1 MGLGFKILA
10 LVVLILG
17 GYLIFNAFI
26 TKPRALSF
34 SLKSEEDALDGNDGA
49 LFWDLKKPIKIKITA
64 PKGIKRYEIK
74 VTTKDNLILYEKES
88 LVLDKPKSLEVPLI
102 RPEIM
107 GLEGKCLDYEFQ
119 ASDWSYANFFNG
131 NKASFKQEVCI
142 DTIKPLISVL
152 SRSPSIAYGG
162 SAIVIFEALDK
173 NLSQAFVRVKKK
185 DFKAFRFLEF
195 KQRNVFIALV
205 PWSYENKDFKAF
217 IVAKDKAYNSN
228 TTPLLFKRK
237 THRLR
242 ERDID
247 LNALKD
253 KVAKQ
258 EKFQNH
264 TEQTL
269 LERFS
274 NARLKDLEKIQKIAL
289 EQGDFDKDF
298 SHFQA
303 LKPLNGSF
311 KMISNFL
318 ENRRFLKDNQVLFK
332 FLHLGVDLM
341 PSKDL
346 SLAFDPSVKRVFK
359 GELDFYSNSLMD
371 CYGLGLCVF
380 LAHLKDD
387 ESVGSS
393 GLKLRIGLHLGMLL
407 QGVFVRPNEWLNEQW
422 IKTNIIAPIEQAKRL
437 LMKG

>member
-1 MGLGFKILA
+1 MGLGFKILV

-34 SLKSEEDALDGNDGA
+34 SLKSEENALNDNNEA
-49 LFWDLKKPIKIKITA
+49 LFWDLKKPIKVKITA

-131 NKASFKQEVCI
+131 NKASFKQEVCV

-185 DFKAFRFLEF
+185 DFKAFRLLEF
-195 KQRNVFIALV
+195 KQRDVFIALV

-242 ERDID
+242 ERDIN
-247 LNALKD
+247 LSALKD
-253 KVAKQ
+253 KIAKQ

-269 LERFS
+269 LEMFS

-311 KMISNFL
+311 KMTSNFL

-332 FLHLGVDLM
+332 FLHLGVDLI

-359 GELDFYSNSLMD
+359 GELDFYGNSLMD

-393 GLKLRIGLHLGMLL
+393 GLKLGIGLHLGMLL

>member
-1 MGLGFKILA
+1 MGLGFKILV

-34 SLKSEEDALDGNDGA
+34 SLKSEENALNDNNEA
-49 LFWDLKKPIKIKITA
+49 LFWDLKKPIKVKITA

-131 NKASFKQEVCI
+131 NKASFKQEVCV

-185 DFKAFRFLEF
+185 DFKAFRLLEF
-195 KQRNVFIALV
+195 KQRDVFIALV

-242 ERDID
+242 ERDIN
-247 LNALKD
+247 LSALKD
-253 KVAKQ
+253 KIAKQ

-269 LERFS
+269 LEMFS

-289 EQGDFDKDF
+289 EQGDFYKDF

-311 KMISNFL
+311 KMTSNFL

-332 FLHLGVDLM
+332 FLHLGVDLI

-359 GELDFYSNSLMD
+359 GELDFYGNSLMD

-393 GLKLRIGLHLGMLL
+393 GLKLGIGLHLGMLL

>member
-1 MGLGFKILA
+1 MELRFKILA

-17 GYLIFNAFI
+17 GYLIFNALI
-26 TKPRALSF
+26 TKPKALSF
-34 SLKSEEDALDGNDGA
+34 SLNSEEDALNDNNEA
-49 LFWDLKKPIKIKITA
+49 LFWDLKKPIKIKIVA
-64 PKGIKRYEIK
+64 PKGIKRYDLK
-74 VTTKDNLILYEKES
+74 VTTQDDLILYKKEN

-102 RPEIM
+102 KPEIM
-107 GLEGKCLDYEFQ
+107 GLEDKCLSYEIQ

-131 NKASFKQEVCI
+131 NKASFKQEVCV
-142 DTIKPLISVL
+142 DTIKPLITIL

-162 SAIVIFEALDK
+162 SAIVVFEALDK

-185 DFKAFRFLEF
+185 DFEAFRLLEF

-205 PWSYENKDFKAF
+205 PWPYKNKDFKAF

-242 ERDID
+242 EKDID
-247 LNALKD
+247 LSALKD
-253 KVAKQ
+253 KMEKQ
-258 EKFQNH
+258 EKFQNY
-264 TEQTL
+264 TEQNL
-269 LERFS
+269 LEIFS

-289 EQGDFDKDF
+289 DQGDFYKDF
-298 SHFQA
+298 SHFQV
-303 LKPLNGSF
+303 LKPLNGPF
-311 KMISNFL
+311 KMVSNFL
-318 ENRRFLKDNQVLFK
+318 ENRHVLKDNQVLFQ
-332 FLHLGVDLM
+332 FLHLGVDLI
-341 PSKDL
+341 PGKNL
-346 SLAFDPSVKRVFK
+346 SLAFDPSAKRVFK
-359 GELDFYSNSLMD
+359 GEFDFYGNSLIH

-393 GLKLRIGLHLGMLL
+393 GLKLGSGLHLGVLL

>member
-34 SLKSEEDALDGNDGA
+34 SLKSEENAFDDNNGA
-49 LFWDLKKPIKIKITA
+49 LFWDLKKSIKVKIVA

-74 VTTKDNLILYEKES
+74 VTTKDHLILYEKES

-107 GLEGKCLDYEFQ
+107 GLEDKCLDYEFQ
-119 ASDWSYANFFNG
+119 ANDWSYANFFNG

-242 ERDID
+242 ERDIN
-247 LNALKD
+247 LSALKN
-253 KVAKQ
+253 KIAKQ

-269 LERFS
+269 LEMFS

-359 GELDFYSNSLMD
+359 GELDFYGNSLIN

-393 GLKLRIGLHLGMLL
+393 GLKLGSGLHLGMLL

>member
-17 GYLIFNAFI
+17 GYLIFNALI

-34 SLKSEEDALDGNDGA
+34 SLKSEENALNDNNEA
-49 LFWDLKKPIKIKITA
+49 LFWDLKKTIKVKIVA

-107 GLEGKCLDYEFQ
+107 GLEDKCLDYEFQ

-242 ERDID
+242 EKEIN
-247 LNALKD
+247 LSALKD
-253 KVAKQ
+253 KIAKQ

-269 LERFS
+269 LEMFS

-359 GELDFYSNSLMD
+359 GELDFYGNSLMD

-380 LAHLKDD
+380 LVHLKDD
-387 ESVGSS
+387 KSVGSS
-393 GLKLRIGLHLGMLL
+393 GLKLGIGLHLGVLL

>member
-17 GYLIFNAFI
+17 GYLIFNALI

-34 SLKSEEDALDGNDGA
+34 SLKSEENALDDNNEA
-49 LFWDLKKPIKIKITA
+49 LFWDLKKPIKVKIVA

-102 RPEIM
+102 RSEIM

-131 NKASFKQEVCI
+131 NKASFKQEVCV

-195 KQRNVFIALV
+195 KQRDVFIALV

-274 NARLKDLEKIQKIAL
+274 NAHLKDLEKIQKIAL
-289 EQGDFDKDF
+289 DQGDFYKDF

-318 ENRRFLKDNQVLFK
+318 ENRRILKDNQVLFK

-341 PSKDL
+341 PGKDL

-359 GELDFYSNSLMD
+359 GELDFYGNSLMD

-393 GLKLRIGLHLGMLL
+393 GLKLGSGLHLGMLL

-422 IKTNIIAPIEQAKRL
+422 IKTNIITPIEQAKRL